1 MTLTNRPLIT
11 ADDRAVM
18 RGMNSDPV
26 DPIYLDPPLNSSAD
40 YSGPIGSEAAGAA
53 SNDTSTLDDSD
64 AEFHGQARSASL
76 LATWER

>member
-53 SNDTSTLDDSD
+53 SNHTSTLDDWD
-64 AEFHGQARSASL
+64 AELHGQARIASV